1 MTWLKIMKVFKTWI
15 KYKPQVMDGAYKY
28 QAVAVIHDETLNNPA
43 NGYNMALKTVD
54 RMFKDRQRAKRWLEM
69 VEKSVRSNSDYY
81 PTVNGE
87 INESEG

>member
-1 MTWLKIMKVFKTWI
+1 MKLYKTWI

-28 QAVAVIHDETLNNPA
+28 QAVAVIHDKSLNNPA

-54 RMFKDRQRAKRWLEM
+54 RMFKDRQTAKRWLEM

-87 INESEG
+87 INESER